1 MPTGRAGQ
9 ADPSAVA
16 WPLSSRLMSNLLIT
30 NADVVTLD
38 EARPRAQAV
47 AILGGQIVRVGG
59 NEDVLALRAIPGVD
73 VIDAGGR
80 TVVPGFVESH
90 THPFA
95 TGLAYATAID
105 CGTPPMHTV
114 SDLLDAL
121 SDAAGGAERGAW
133 IRGRAY
139 DDSLIAD
146 MRHLTR
152 VELDRAAPDH
162 PVFIT
167 HVSGHLG
174 YVNSAALA
182 AAEIGLE
189 TPDPPGGMIARD
201 GDGDANGLL
210 LERALA
216 LIQRRLPRP
225 EHDEMKDAL
234 AWAGRRLVM
243 SGVTSIHDTG
253 SGPHAASFRAY
264 QEAAW
269 EGRFPVR
276 AYVAMSYGALATPEQ
291 LGGAAVRR
299 VADAGMRTGFG
310 DDRVKVGILKI
321 VQDGSLQGHS
331 GALVEPYHDAPDEHG
346 MTLLPQPEFD
356 DAVAEAVAQGIQ
368 VGTHGN
374 GDAAIDSILDAYE
387 RALTRHPGIDH
398 RLRIEHCQ
406 AVRDDQLDR
415 MARLGVAASFFNLH
429 VYYWGD
435 RHHDRFLG
443 PERGSRI
450 SPLRA
455 AQQRGIRF
463 GCHSDWWVTPVDPLF
478 NVHVAVNRRTRGG
491 RVLGGELAI
500 DAETALRSMTI
511 DGAYLAFEEDRKGT
525 ITPGK
530 LGDVVVLSANPL
542 TLPGDRIDEIEVDL
556 TVIGGRVAYDRAR
569 DGGSRRDERL
579 ARDPDNAAAFRGA
592 HASADGD

>member
-1 MPTGRAGQ
+1 MT
-9 ADPSAVA
+9 
-16 WPLSSRLMSNLLIT
+16 NLLIT

-38 EARPRAQAV
+38 AAQPRAQAIT
-47 AILGGQIVRVGG
+47 ILGGLIARVGS
-59 NEDVLALRAIPGVD
+59 NDDVLALSTIPGVT

-90 THPFA
+90 THPLA
-95 TGLAYATAID
+95 TGLAQATALD
-105 CGTPPMHTV
+105 CGTPPMRTV

-121 SDAAGGAERGAW
+121 GDAAARTDRGDW

-152 VELDRAAPDH
+152 DELDRATPDH

-167 HVSGHLG
+167 HISGHLG
-174 YVNSAALA
+174 YANSRALEAA
-182 AAEIGLE
+182 GVGRD
-189 TPDPPGGMIARD
+189 TPDPPGGQIDRD
-201 GDGDANGLL
+201 ADGEANGLL

-216 LIQRRLPRP
+216 LVQRRLPRA
-225 EHDEMKDAL
+225 ELSDMTDAL
-234 AWAGRRLVM
+234 EWAGRRLVAT
-243 SGVTSIHDTG
+243 GVTSIHDTG
-253 SGPHAASFRAY
+253 SGPHGMSFRAY

-269 EGRFPVR
+269 SGRLPVR
-276 AYVAMSYGALATPEQ
+276 AYVAMSYGAIATPDST
-291 LGGAAVRR
+291 GSAPVRR

-331 GALVEPYHDAPDEHG
+331 GALVDPYHDAADERG
-346 MTLLPQPEFD
+346 MTLLPQAEFD

-374 GDAAIDSILDAYE
+374 GDRAIDSILDAYE
-387 RALTRHPGIDH
+387 RALARHPGIDH

-455 AQQRGIRF
+455 AQERGIRF

-491 RVLGGELAI
+491 RVLGGDFAI
-500 DAETALRSMTI
+500 DAETALRSMTV
-511 DGAYLAFEEDRKGT
+511 DGAYLAFEENRKGT
-525 ITPGK
+525 ITAGK
-530 LGDVVVLSANPL
+530 LGDIVVLSENPL
-542 TLPGDRIDEIEVDL
+542 AVPGDRIDEIEVDL
-556 TVIGGRVAYDRAR
+556 TVIGGDVVYDRAR
-569 DGGSRRDERL
+569 DGGSRRDERR
-579 ARDPDNAAAFRGA
+579 ARDPENTGAYRGA
-592 HASADGD
+592 